1 MRRSSACST
10 TPPPRKRCRTR
21 RSSPCST
28 RRRTSSRAM
37 SHHISGPRAVA
48 EPIAD
53 ITDLYAFPSP
63 ERPGHLV
70 LVLNTLPFAPPSA
83 RFSDALLYRFRLR
96 ELKPNDNGAGSPFS
110 PLNEDEIVIDCV
122 FSTPEPED
130 GGEQHCT
137 CTLPDGDTV
146 TARVGSEPQAA
157 GDGTRLFAGPR
168 WDPFILDAPA
178 MLKTIATGK
187 LAFTEPGAIYLDG
200 KNVLGLVIEVDCA
213 SVLGDLE
220 LVGVAAETLTTGKL
234 NVRLESAGR
243 PEVPNMM
250 LGPTQFD
257 QVNRD
262 LEIRDLY
269 NMDDQFHPAH
279 VYEGA
284 YRARLNANLAFW
296 DGLDGKVDWPPDEH
310 GAHPLTELVLADY
323 LVVDL
328 TKPYVEHGS
337 FLEIELAARRGEPHR
352 TCGGRTLNDDVMDT
366 IFTLLIAGGTGPP
379 IRHGVDRA
387 RRPAASPVPY
397 LASPN
402 PNPPEPPDHH

>member
-1 MRRSSACST
+1 V
-10 TPPPRKRCRTR
+10 
-21 RSSPCST
+21 
-28 RRRTSSRAM
+28 

-63 ERPGHLV
+63 ERAGHLV

-96 ELKPNDNGAGSPFS
+96 ELKPNDHGSGSPFS

-157 GDGTRLFAGPR
+157 GDGTRVFAGPR

-200 KNVLGLVIEVDCA
+200 KNVLGLVVEIDCGA
-213 SVLGDLE
+213 VLGEVE
-220 LVGVAAETLTTGKL
+220 LVGVAAETLTRGKL
-234 NVRLESAGR
+234 NVRLERAGR

-250 LGPTQFD
+250 LGPMQFD
-257 QVNRD
+257 HVNRD

-269 NMDDQFHPAH
+269 NMDDAFHPAH
-279 VYEGA
+279 HYEGA

-296 DGLDGKVDWPPDEH
+296 DGLNESIDWPLDEND
-310 GAHPLTELVLADY
+310 AHPLTELMLADF
-323 LVVDL
+323 LVVDV
-328 TKPYVEHGS
+328 TKPYAEHGS
-337 FLEIELAARRGEPHR
+337 FLEIELAAREGRAHE
-352 TCGGRTLNDDVMDT
+352 TCGGRALNDDVMDT
-366 IFTLLIAGGTGPP
+366 LFTLLISAGRGPA
-379 IRHGVDRA
+379 IRDGVDRA
-387 RRPAASPVPY
+387 TRPATQTFPY
-397 LASPN
+397 LAVPN
-402 PNPPEPPDHH
+402 PDPPQMPTLEAA